1 MVTKWGGLAFTNTPL
16 TPERTVGLCWRI
28 WGWLHAVH
36 PPSLAGFALGAVSH
50 PPLLCTDRKA
60 QLQPAPCH
68 GNNLPPAASI
78 SRAAFYCLINMHYAQ
93 PIKARAACS
102 SLLYSSENTEL
113 TGTAPHCQE
122 GCWGGWA
129 VGCRMLQHRCAL
141 TSTPLQERVWVPVPG
156 CFPGEWQPVPL
167 ARARLLLGNSPQRW
181 GEPRQARAR
190 RPGPPPALR
199 NPRPLPPPNALTHF
213 GWWGTRAAHPGGC
226 SSCHPH
232 LAWGRCW
239 WQCQPLRTPRF
250 SPKSS
255 ELARGHGHA
264 AALVQPAA

>member
-16 TPERTVGLCWRI
+16 TPERTAGLCWRI

-36 PPSLAGFALGAVSH
+36 PPSLAGFALGAVFH

-122 GCWGGWA
+122 GCWG
-129 VGCRMLQHRCAL
+129 VGSGVQDAPASLRPDLHPSSGKGLGTCA
-141 TSTPLQERVWVPVPG
+141 G
-156 CFPGEWQPVPL
+156 M
-167 ARARLLLGNSPQRW
+167 
-181 GEPRQARAR
+181 
-190 RPGPPPALR
+190 
-199 NPRPLPPPNALTHF
+199 
-213 GWWGTRAAHPGGC
+213 
-226 SSCHPH
+226 
-232 LAWGRCW
+232 
-239 WQCQPLRTPRF
+239 F
-250 SPKSS
+250 S
-255 ELARGHGHA
+255 R
-264 AALVQPAA
+264 

>member
-1 MVTKWGGLAFTNTPL
+1 M
-16 TPERTVGLCWRI
+16 LCT
-28 WGWLHAVH
+28 
-36 PPSLAGFALGAVSH
+36 PPSLAGFALGAVFH

-129 VGCRMLQHRCAL
+129 VGCRMLRPRCAL
-141 TSTPLQERVWVPVPG
+141 TSTPPQERVWVPVPG

-213 GWWGTRAAHPGGC
+213 GWWGTRAGHPGVG
-226 SSCHPH
+226 SLCHPH

-239 WQCQPLRTPRF
+239 WRCQPLQTPRF